1 MTGEAW
7 PMSNVLILQELFTN
21 EAFLRH
27 LFGDAWREVQVCFVA
42 GDPERAHRGAWTGY
56 PAEQML
62 QMRGQELLNAYFS
75 VGGSARSLP
84 DFVDLR
90 VIVLD
95 DVGTKVDLGEA
106 ELLLGPPTWVLETS
120 PGNHQAG
127 WCIKPVTDRDRAL
140 GLVKGVYEALGGHG
154 DNLKNVVGW
163 MRLPIGSNGKTKYL
177 AEHPGGFRHRMAVW
191 NPSVKLDTSSWAV
204 TPVGLGP
211 GFGHAEMPDPGE
223 VESDAILQAFRLL
236 GRVQGLRR
244 RTTMGWGYDV
254 DCPWAGE
261 HTDRVHEGAVYVPVL
276 GRFCC
281 HHGHCQDKGVG
292 EVRVRL
298 DELLKDAGLGVSVA
312 ALEFDDEVF
321 EAEADEAEAD
331 EDDPAAF
338 GAYPPT
344 EYGAAQAFADRYR
357 DLLRF
362 DHSRGS
368 WLRWQ
373 GGRWQ
378 PDACEYAFS
387 LISDFAQAFGR
398 AHPGLKGTGST
409 RYAAAVQRMARA
421 HPSLSTDGTSWD
433 LDPWRVGAPGCEI
446 NLETGEIEAPD
457 PAHGITKQLLVAPKQ
472 MPTPVWD
479 RFLWD
484 MTGGD
489 PDTITFLQAW
499 CGYCLTGDT
508 SEEKFAFLW
517 GPGGNGKST
526 FVETITAILGDYATT
541 APADMFLR
549 RKFDAHPEEVA
560 RLAGVRL
567 VSASEIEDGRT
578 FNIARL
584 KSFTGRDR
592 LIGRFMRQDSFM
604 FLPQFKLMLN
614 ANNQPRLTETTT
626 AIARR
631 MIVLPCTH
639 KPRFVDTTL
648 RERLVAEQPGILM
661 WMLQGE
667 VRRRAAGG
675 LSALI
680 PAIATEATEEYL
692 AEQDHLALWAAERC
706 VFGDGREMN
715 VTEAYE
721 DYRMWL
727 HQQGVYKDFSRVA
740 FSRQFLER
748 FKTCTRGRNEHARL
762 FEGVSFSIQDVET

>member
-27 LFGDAWREVQVCFVA
+27 LFGERWRGVQVCFVA
-42 GDPERAHRGAWTGY
+42 GDPERAHRGAWAGH

-95 DVGTKVDLGEA
+95 DVGTKVSLSEA

-127 WCIKPVTDRDRAL
+127 WCIEPVVDRDRAL

-177 AEHPGGFRHRMAVW
+177 ADHVGGFRHRMVVW

-204 TPVGLGP
+204 TSVGLGP

-236 GRVQGLRR
+236 GRVQGLGR

-254 DCPWAGE
+254 ECPWQGE

-321 EAEADEAEAD
+321 EAEAEEAEAD
-331 EDDPAAF
+331 EDDPDL
-338 GAYPPT
+338 GSYPPI

-357 DLLRF
+357 NELRF
-362 DHSRGS
+362 DHTRGRGF
-368 WLRWQ
+368 RWT
-373 GGRWQ
+373 GGYWRE
-378 PDACEYAFS
+378 DRTEYAFS
-387 LISDFAQAFGR
+387 LVCDFAQAFGR

-409 RYAAAVQRMARA
+409 RYATAVYRQAKA
-421 HPSLSTDGTSWD
+421 HPLLSTDGTQWD

-446 NLETGEIEAPD
+446 NLKTGAIEEPN
-457 PAHGITKQLLVAPKQ
+457 PAHLITKQLLVAPAD
-472 MPTPVWD
+472 MPTPLWD
-479 RFLWD
+479 RFLWES
-484 MTGGD
+484 TGGD
-489 PDTITFLQAW
+489 PGVITFLQAW
-499 CGYCLTGDT
+499 SGYCLTGDT
-508 SEEKFAFLW
+508 AEEVFAFLY
-517 GPGGNGKST
+517 GPGGNGKGT
-526 FVETITAILGDYATT
+526 FLHTVNAIVHDYA
-541 APADMFLR
+541 ARASADMFMVRL
-549 RKFDAHPEEVA
+549 HEPHSEEIA

-567 VSASEIEDGRT
+567 VSASEIQQGRT
-578 FNIARL
+578 FNVVRL
-584 KSFTGRDR
+584 KDFTGRD
-592 LIGRFMRQDSFM
+592 GPQEGAFKYGHTFEYM
-604 FLPQFKLMLN
+604 PQFKIVFVG
-614 ANNQPRLTETTT
+614 NNQPRLDDVDD
-626 AIARR
+626 AIRR
-631 MIVLPCTH
+631 RVILIPFTQ
-639 KPRFVDTTL
+639 KPKAVDTTL
-648 RERLVAEQPGILM
+648 KDRLVAEYPGILM
-661 WMLQGE
+661 WMIRGE
-667 VRRRAAGG
+667 QLRRDSGG
-675 LSALI
+675 LSALV
-680 PAIATEATEEYL
+680 PTAVMTATRDYL
-692 AEQDHLALWAAERC
+692 EGQDTLKNWSAERC
-706 VFGDGREMN
+706 VFDPAEQMGVM
-715 VTEAYE
+715 EALE
-721 DYRMWL
+721 DYRAWC
-727 HQQGVYKDFSRVA
+727 HGQGKRVELGMQDFSLRCVA
-740 FSRQFLER
+740 EFPGCQKKPHKNKAFL
-748 FKTCTRGRNEHARL
+748 F
-762 FEGVSFSIQDVET
+762 GVGLLPQDV